1 MDAVRQGWN
10 TRTRISVDLLGIL
23 KVGRFVERIEI
34 RVSGNR
40 RLSIIESLKDWYE
53 EMVWQFTNKCSEKKL
68 GWRDILWKIGR
79 GGTMGEI

>member
-23 KVGRFVERIEI
+23 KVGRFDERIEI

-40 RLSIIESLKDWYE
+40 RLSIIENGVSRIDTKRWYDSLRINVPRK
-53 EMVWQFTNKCSEKKL
+53 S
-68 GWRDILWKIGR
+68 
-79 GGTMGEI
+79 

>member
-23 KVGRFVERIEI
+23 KVGRFVEPIEI

-40 RLSIIESLKDWYE
+40 RSLMIESEPKD
-53 EMVWQFTNKCSEKKL
+53 
-68 GWRDILWKIGR
+68 
-79 GGTMGEI
+79 